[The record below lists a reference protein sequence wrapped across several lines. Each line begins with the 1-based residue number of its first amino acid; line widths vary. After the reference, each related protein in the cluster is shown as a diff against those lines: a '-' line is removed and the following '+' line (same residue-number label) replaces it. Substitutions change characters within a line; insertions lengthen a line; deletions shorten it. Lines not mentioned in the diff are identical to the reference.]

1 MGRPYSDDI
10 RVRVGGAVGAGQS
23 RRGAANRFGVSASSA
38 IRWVSRMASEGTAS
52 ARMQGRPRGK
62 GPLSD
67 HLAYLTADR
76 KSVVEGKSVSV
87 RVDLGGRRII
97 KKKKQIHI
105 TEQQRIKQK

>member
-62 GPLSD
+62 GQLSD
-67 HLAYLTADR
+67 HLAYLTAAVEAEPDLQMPELATSLLADR
-76 KSVVEGKSVSV
+76 
-87 RVDLGGRRII
+87 GGTAHEAS
-97 KKKKQIHI
+97 IH
-105 TEQQRIKQK
+105 RAL

>member
-38 IRWVSRMASEGTAS
+38 LRRVARRASEGTAS
-52 ARMQGRPRGK
+52 ARMQARPRGK

-67 HLAYLTADR
+67 HLAYLQIGR
-76 KSVVEGKSVSV
+76 GSCREGVCEDVS
-87 RVDLGGRRII
+87 DWLCWLSQ
-97 KKKKQIHI
+97 KKKNI
-105 TEQQRIKQK
+105 